1 MVQFTAEQAIGEG
14 EVVMRRMKRPVIGL
28 LIAGALAFSV
38 GGADARGG
46 GCGPCYFVG
55 ITPAP
60 GGSPP
65 DSGYQ
70 GGGFQANSPQ
80 SGQYRSGHM
89 HQNSHSGYGTLDGG
103 YYRGY

>member
-1 MVQFTAEQAIGEG
+1 MMCPSI
-14 EVVMRRMKRPVIGL
+14 KRSLMGL
-28 LIAGALAFSV
+28 LTAGALVAFSA
-38 GGADARGG
+38 GGADARGGG

-80 SGQYRSGHM
+80 YGQYQNGHT
-89 HQNSHSGYGTLDGG
+89 HQHSHSGYGTFDGG

>member
-1 MVQFTAEQAIGEG
+1 
-14 EVVMRRMKRPVIGL
+14 MRGTIKRPVIAL
-28 LIAGALAFSV
+28 LVAGALAFSA
-38 GGADARGG
+38 GGADARGGGGG

-60 GGSPP
+60 GGSAP

-80 SGQYRSGHM
+80 SGQYQNGHT
-89 HQNSHSGYGTLDGG
+89 HQNSHSGYGTFDGG